1 MSGEKRGYLC
11 VQGWGEN
18 NAGVSVS
25 ALTAGTG
32 TSSIDDAS
40 AAANQILG
48 DYSVLNT
55 ATGNSAAFTTTLA
68 MNPDSTDLDGSYCV
82 ALLGL
87 RMTPLTQDVVMRC
100 TMTVGS
106 TTYESAAPIY
116 AQEMNRTLPA
126 GTVGHEL
133 FGSGVTNIIFHNLP
147 SSVLTSGVEFELA
160 LDGGSIGSSEVYV
173 GSIFVGLEI
182 PLWLNPN
189 NFTWGSA
196 VSNDTLTSRAGV
208 RYSSSGVLRRNVSFE
223 VVRAGLETIHGIGS
237 DFYTS
242 DIPSP
247 NLFRAAIATIGQP
260 MLFSPYPYPLTGQ
273 AWGDSVG
280 DVDQRLMSIRQNFFS
295 LYGLLERDLQ
305 LSIRE
310 ASKDLNSDYGARM
323 RFIEVR

>member
-1 MSGEKRGYLC
+1 MSAEKRGYLC

-25 ALTAGTG
+25 ALTAGAG
-32 TSSIDDAS
+32 VNSIDDAS

-48 DYSVLNT
+48 DYSVLNVG
-55 ATGNSAAFTTTLA
+55 TGNSAAFTTTLA
-68 MNPDSTDLDGSYCV
+68 MNPDTTVLDGSVCV

-87 RMTPLTQDVVMRC
+87 RVTPLTTDTVMRC

-116 AQEMNRTLPA
+116 GQEMNRTLPA

-133 FGSGVTNIIFHNLP
+133 FGSGVTNIVFHDLP

-160 LDGGSIGSSEVYV
+160 LDGGSLGSKSVYV
-173 GSIFVGLEI
+173 GSVFVGLQI
-182 PLWLNPN
+182 PLWLNPET
-189 NFTWGSA
+189 FTFGSE
-196 VSNDTLTSRAGV
+196 VSNDRFRSRAGV
-208 RYSSSGVLRRNVSFE
+208 AYSSSGVLQRNVSFE
-223 VVRAGLETIHGIGS
+223 VVRAGLETVHGIGP
-237 DFYTS
+237 DFYT
-242 DIPSP
+242 DDVPQP

-280 DVDQRLMSIRQNFFS
+280 DVNQRLLSIRQNFFS
-295 LYGLLERDLQ
+295 LYGLLERNLEIG
-305 LSIRE
+305 IRE
-310 ASKDLNSDYGARM
+310 GAKELNSDYRARL
-323 RFIEVR
+323 RFVEVR